1 MCVLC
6 ACNKQPDARPNI
18 LMIITDDQGYG
29 DLSIHGNPHVATPN
43 MDKIGQD
50 GVRFDRFYVSTVCA
64 PSRASVLTGR
74 YHLRTGTHGVTR
86 NQEAMRPEEVTLA
99 EALKGAGYQTAC
111 IGKWHNG
118 IQYPYTPLGQ
128 GFDYFFG
135 FTGGHINDY
144 FDATLLRGTTSEQTQ
159 GYITDVLT
167 DDAIEYIK
175 GRGQE
180 PFFCYLAY
188 NAPHGPWQVP
198 DAYYDRF
205 REKGFNEV
213 VSSIWGMVENL
224 DDNIGRLIECLG
236 EEGISENTLVV
247 FLTDNGATR
256 TEGIYNA
263 DMRGG
268 KTSVHEGGSRVPLFI
283 HWQEA
288 GWEPHLVDQLTA
300 HIDLY
305 PTLLDLCDVDL
316 PPGPELDGI
325 SLRPLIEE
333 EHPVW
338 EERVIFTQNPIDET
352 NIYPA
357 AVRIPEYRLVKKIP
371 GSQAGSNAVN
381 RDLAAFDWELYN
393 MIQDPGETENLA
405 AENQA
410 LVQELSAKYLQWFES
425 ATSVALER
433 FPLPV
438 GYVEQNPVLLF
449 APQSEYTA
457 PVRYFTGRGAAND
470 WLTGWTGKEGK
481 IWFDIDVVR
490 KGSYRLEIAYACP
503 SGNEGSKIRVSSG
516 DAFLEAIVPVAP
528 VVPVPLQD
536 RAPGYKSRVWA
547 KLDLGEMELKE
558 GKQKLLFE
566 ALEIPGSEVL
576 DFKHVA
582 LEYIE

>member
-1 MCVLC
+1 M
-6 ACNKQPDARPNI
+6 ACTIKPDTRPNV

-29 DLSIHGNPHVATPN
+29 ELSLHGNPHLETPN
-43 MDKIGQD
+43 IDQIGRE

-86 NQEAMRPEEVTLA
+86 NQEAMRPEEVTIA

-144 FDATLLRGTTSEQTQ
+144 FDATLLRGTDSEQTH

-167 DDAIEYIK
+167 DDAISYIK

-205 REKGFNEV
+205 RAKGFNEV

-224 DDNIGRLIECLG
+224 DDNIGRLLECLE
-236 EEGISENTLVV
+236 EEGISENTVVV
-247 FLTDNGATR
+247 FLTDNGATK
-256 TEGIYNA
+256 TKTIYNA
-263 DMRGG
+263 AMRGG

-283 HWQEA
+283 RWPEA
-288 GWEPHLVDQLTA
+288 GWEPHVIEQLTA
-300 HIDLY
+300 HIDLFL
-305 PTLLDLCDVDL
+305 TLLDLCGVE
-316 PPGPELDGI
+316 PPPDPELDGV

-333 EHPVW
+333 ENPLW
-338 EERVIFTQNPIDET
+338 EDRVIFTQNPIDES
-352 NIYPA
+352 NVYPA
-357 AVRIPEYRLVKKIP
+357 AVRTSKYRLLKKIP
-371 GSQAGSNAVN
+371 GPQAGSSAVN
-381 RDLAAFDWELYN
+381 RDSSAYEWELYD
-393 MIQDPGETENLA
+393 MISDPGEKEDLA
-405 AENQA
+405 ADNEGI
-410 LVQELSAKYLQWFES
+410 VQGLSANYMKWFES
-425 ATSVALER
+425 ATSAGLER

-438 GYVEQNPVLLF
+438 GYSEQNPVQLF
-449 APQSEYTA
+449 AHQAFFSDPI
-457 PVRYFTGRGAAND
+457 RYFTGRGAAND
-470 WLTGWTGKEGK
+470 WLTGWTSIEGK
-481 IWFDIDVVR
+481 IWFDIDVHR
-490 KGSYRLEIAYACP
+490 EGFYRLEIAYACP
-503 SGNEGSKIRVSSG
+503 FGNEGSKIRVSTG
-516 DAFLEAIVPVAP
+516 DASLDAIVPVAP
-528 VVPVPLQD
+528 VVPIPLQD

-547 KLDLGEMELKE
+547 RLDLGEMELKE
-558 GKQKLLFE
+558 GKQRILIE
-566 ALEIPGSEVL
+566 ALAIPGSEVL
-576 DFKHVA
+576 DFKHLA
-582 LEYIE
+582 LEYK